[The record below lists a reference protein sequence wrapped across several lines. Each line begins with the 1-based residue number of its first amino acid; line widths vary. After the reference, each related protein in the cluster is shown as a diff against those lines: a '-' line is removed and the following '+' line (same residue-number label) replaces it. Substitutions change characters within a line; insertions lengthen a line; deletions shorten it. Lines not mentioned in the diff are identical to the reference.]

1 MSSAL
6 SVLIQGRGISK
17 RYKKV
22 QALSSVDIEVHRG
35 EAVALWGPNGAG
47 KTTLLRSLLGI
58 IPFEGSA
65 QVAGFDVKRNG
76 RDARASIGYVP
87 QEIRLHQ
94 DQTVWETLTFY
105 AELRGVPRDRA
116 EKLLNEWELSASR
129 HQMAQ
134 NLSGGMKQKLA
145 LIIALLSDPPLLF
158 LDEPTSNL
166 DAHTRREF
174 NSVLERLKAAGK
186 TLVFCTHRASEVR
199 KSADRVL
206 VLEAGVAKAEGS
218 PASVRSYLVRRRP

>member
-1 MSSAL
+1 MSDPV
-6 SVLIQGRGISK
+6 SVLIQARGISK

-22 QALSSVDIEVHRG
+22 QALSSVDFEVRRG

-58 IPFEGSA
+58 IPFEGNA
-65 QVAGFDVKRNG
+65 LVAGFDVKRRG
-76 RDARASIGYVP
+76 RDARALIGYVP

-94 DQTVWETLTFY
+94 DQTVWETLIFY
-105 AELRGVPRDRA
+105 ARLRGVGRDRV

-158 LDEPTSNL
+158 LEHHSISL
-166 DAHTRREF
+166 TR
-174 NSVLERLKAAGK
+174 SLW
-186 TLVFCTHRASEVR
+186 
-199 KSADRVL
+199 
-206 VLEAGVAKAEGS
+206 
-218 PASVRSYLVRRRP
+218 